1 MREKI
6 KEEKEKVKKEGAEE
20 EEEEKTMKPE
30 GGDLPPS
37 AAFSQSPTSSHPIP
51 SHLVRGRQYVER
63 LSVLSVSFPANS
75 LRE

>member
-37 AAFSQSPTSSHPIP
+37 AAFSQSPISSVVVNTSSVSVFFLFRFPPIHFGN
-51 SHLVRGRQYVER
+51 SRV
-63 LSVLSVSFPANS
+63 VL
-75 LRE
+75 LIL